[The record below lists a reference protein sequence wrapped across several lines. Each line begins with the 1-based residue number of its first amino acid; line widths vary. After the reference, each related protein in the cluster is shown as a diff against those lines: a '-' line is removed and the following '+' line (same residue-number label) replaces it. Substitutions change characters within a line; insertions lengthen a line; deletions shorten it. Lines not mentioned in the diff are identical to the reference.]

1 MMYETD
7 NLLVTTDGSGTSASA
22 SAALEDDATSA
33 GSCGGKKFVTPEV
46 TATSTAADV
55 ATSKD
60 K

>member
-33 GSCGGKKFVTPEV
+33 GSCGGKKFVTP
-46 TATSTAADV
+46 ATSTAADV